1 MSRDRNIIT
10 VFKEELS
17 RLERQLQILKKE
29 QNNGS
34 ITLFAIIQLDRPIAE
49 IRTTIKRIERTYW
62 GHRHRIRDYK
72 QQLRTINH
80 GLEKIETKQRALKES
95 LVDKIPEQIK
105 EISTAFSQ
113 AQLSFWAHTTG
124 YPASIL
130 TAWRRWQDTFWD
142 NFIQLH
148 QIASY
153 YTVIQRH
160 ETWNGESTTNSQDRD
175 LDRLE

>member
-1 MSRDRNIIT
+1 MSRDRNIT
-10 VFKEELS
+10 TLFKEELS
-17 RLERQLQILKKE
+17 RLGGRLQILQRE
-29 QNNGS
+29 QDNGS
-34 ITLFAIIQLDRPIAE
+34 ITLFSTIRLDRPIAE
-49 IRTTIKRIERTYW
+49 VRAAIKRIERMFWRDRY
-62 GHRHRIRDYK
+62 RIRDYR
-72 QQLRTINH
+72 QQLNNTYN
-80 GLEKIETKQRALKES
+80 GWKAIETKQRALKES

-153 YTVIQRH
+153 YTVIRRH
-160 ETWNGESTTNSQDRD
+160 ETWNCESTTNSQDRD